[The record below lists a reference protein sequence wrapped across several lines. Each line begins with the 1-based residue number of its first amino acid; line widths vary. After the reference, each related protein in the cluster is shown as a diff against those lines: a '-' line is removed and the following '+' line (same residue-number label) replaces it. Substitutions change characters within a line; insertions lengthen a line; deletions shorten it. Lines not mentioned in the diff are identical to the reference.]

1 MATSGA
7 DSSNMS
13 PGSLGM
19 WERAQM
25 QDGKLLGAGK
35 EGKEEKASVSPA
47 QFL

>member
-13 PGSLGM
+13 PQSLGT

-25 QDGKLLGAGK
+25 QDGKLLGAGR
-35 EGKEEKASVSPA
+35 EGEEGRKS
-47 QFL
+47 